1 MNSPKP
7 QSPVSSSYPSPSPS
21 NLFPIQYLP
30 VLSNMVAT
38 GHVWLF
44 EF

>member
-1 MNSPKP
+1 MKLT
-7 QSPVSSSYPSPSPS
+7 SSHFTPRSSAA
-21 NLFPIQYLP
+21 

-44 EF
+44 KGQFIKIKNSVSQSV